1 LDFAGVGMEHAT
13 GTNTMVASSLDEQME
28 IDEKGHKAKNA
39 VHKFTPLDTKGVRF
53 NLAILN

>member
-1 LDFAGVGMEHAT
+1 MEHAT